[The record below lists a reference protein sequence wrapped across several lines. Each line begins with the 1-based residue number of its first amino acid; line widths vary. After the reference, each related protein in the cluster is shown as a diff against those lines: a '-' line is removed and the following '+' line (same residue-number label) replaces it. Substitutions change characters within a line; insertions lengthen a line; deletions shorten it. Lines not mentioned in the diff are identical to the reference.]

1 MMISS
6 IAIAIAS
13 VIRIA
18 SLILS
23 IVFLWLDF
31 RSYVT
36 ILTNPVHVLWFPV
49 VTGLIRTFIHRTN
62 PNVRSK
68 IVPLLS

>member
-31 RSYVT
+31 RRFLAVV
-36 ILTNPVHVLWFPV
+36 TNPVHVFWFPV
-49 VTGLIRTFIHRTN
+49 ETGLIRTFIIRTN

-68 IVPLLS
+68 VDPLPS